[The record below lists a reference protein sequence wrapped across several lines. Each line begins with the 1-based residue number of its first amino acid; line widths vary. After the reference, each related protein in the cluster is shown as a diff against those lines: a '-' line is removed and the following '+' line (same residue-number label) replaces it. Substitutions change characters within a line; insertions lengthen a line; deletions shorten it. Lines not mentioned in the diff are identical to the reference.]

1 MDALGPGDVVAD
13 RYDLI
18 RALGGGEAGRVYVA
32 LDRRLGREVAL
43 RFVGPGDSASAE
55 TLLEEAR
62 RMSSVRTHSAAG
74 LTVLDAGELPGGG
87 AFAATELVGG
97 VALEEV
103 ARHRAPLPVAEAT
116 GYAVELLDACIT
128 ARRHVAGAGDTV
140 VGSAMIADDGAL
152 RVTRFSRAR
161 GSGPG
166 NADPAVPD
174 VAGTLRDLL
183 AGAPVPPSLARTID
197 DSLAGHVQTPEEL
210 RGRLLNEVEERPQPA
225 VTPPPPL
232 PAPTPPRRWPWI
244 VAAVIAAIVLA
255 GVALFLAFGGDGQEV
270 PDVSGRTAADA
281 VSILRSEGYS
291 PQTAGRLSADVAR
304 GIVINT
310 TPPAGTDA
318 DEGTRVVVNVS
329 QGTGN
334 VAVPT
339 LIGLSREQA
348 TAQLTDAGLE
358 ARFLEAESSSA
369 PVGSVTGQ
377 DPAAGLQVPVGS
389 TVAVT
394 VSSGPGTTAATTVT
408 APAATTVTVPNV
420 VGQTADSAAAT
431 LTQLGLSPGTVTPQA
446 APGVPE
452 GQITAQDPA
461 AGAEVSSGTRV
472 DVTVAS
478 AG

>member
-1 MDALGPGDVVAD
+1 MNTLGPGDVVAD

-43 RFVGPGDSASAE
+43 RFVEPGDSASAE

-62 RMSSVRTHSAAG
+62 RMSAVRSHSPAG

-103 ARHRAPLPVAEAT
+103 ARHRAPLPVSQAT

-140 VGSAMIADDGAL
+140 VGSAMIDDDGAL
-152 RVTRFSRAR
+152 RVTRFSRPR
-161 GSGPG
+161 GPG
-166 NADPAVPD
+166 PGDADRAVSE
-174 VAGTLRDLL
+174 VAGMLRDLL
-183 AGAPVPPSLARTID
+183 AGASVPPSLGRTID
-197 DSLAGHVQTPEEL
+197 DALAGRVPTPEAL
-210 RGRLLNEVEERPQPA
+210 RGRLLHEVEERPPA
-225 VTPPPPL
+225 PVVPPPPL
-232 PAPTPPRRWPWI
+232 PAPPRRWPWI
-244 VAAVIAAIVLA
+244 VAAVIAVILLA
-255 GVALFLAFGGDGQEV
+255 GVALFFLLGDDGPTV
-270 PDVSGRTAADA
+270 PDVSGRSAADA
-281 VSILRSEGYS
+281 VSILRGEGYS
-291 PQTAGRLSADVAR
+291 PATAGRLSADVAR

-310 TPPAGTDA
+310 TPPAGAEA
-318 DEGTRVVVNVS
+318 DEGSRVVVNVS

-334 VAVPT
+334 VAVPALT
-339 LIGLSREQA
+339 GLSQAQA

-358 ARFLEAESSSA
+358 ARILRAESASA

-408 APAATTVTVPNV
+408 APATTVTVPNV

-431 LTQLGLSPGTVTPQA
+431 LTALGLSPGEVTSQP

-452 GQITAQDPA
+452 GQITAQSPA
-461 AGAEVSSGTRV
+461 AGAEVSAGSSV
-472 DVTVAS
+472 DVTVS
-478 AG
+478 DGS